1 MSGIVKMLNSKRGMA
16 AIETNSG
23 YTVFEI
29 LGDYDVEIGD
39 EISGDLDSH
48 GGETF
53 KNISKEEHIE
63 VYVEAIQATEQNAR
77 QLIS

>member
-1 MSGIVKMLNSKRGMA
+1 MRGIVKLLNPKSGMA
-16 AIETNSG
+16 AIETSNG

-39 EISGDLDSH
+39 KISGHLDAH

-53 KNISKEEHIE
+53 KNITKEEDME

>member
-1 MSGIVKMLNSKRGMA
+1 MRGIVKLLNPKRGMA
-16 AIETNSG
+16 AIETSNG

-39 EISGDLDSH
+39 EISGDLDAH

-53 KNISKEEHIE
+53 KNISKEEDIE